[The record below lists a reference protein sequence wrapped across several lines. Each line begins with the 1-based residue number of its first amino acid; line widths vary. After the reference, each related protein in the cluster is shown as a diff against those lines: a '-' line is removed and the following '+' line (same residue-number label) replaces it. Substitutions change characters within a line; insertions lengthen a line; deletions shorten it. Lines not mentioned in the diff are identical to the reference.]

1 MDSSW
6 GPVVPQDTVVEHQI
20 VSEVEYG
27 MVLVVSI
34 WSAHVPFGKNLVW
47 LQFIDMKRDLKLALD
62 NYDTGKVSDTTVD
75 RMTDKW
81 SGGKGVLA
89 LTGVM
94 IHVTIISD

>member
-34 WSAHVPFGKNLVW
+34 WSAHVSFGKNLVW